1 MNRISRSSI
10 LSMVVPALMVPA
22 LCAHAQESGTMPAH
36 DMANMT
42 GGANATADAAP
53 STLAFMQ
60 AATQMHRTMEIPY
73 TGDANVDFIRSMIPH
88 HEGAIAMAKVALE
101 YGTDPQVRKL
111 AEQVITAQ
119 QAEIDWM
126 NAWLA
131 EHAPTK

>member
-1 MNRISRSSI
+1 
-10 LSMVVPALMVPA
+10 
-22 LCAHAQESGTMPAH
+22 MPAH